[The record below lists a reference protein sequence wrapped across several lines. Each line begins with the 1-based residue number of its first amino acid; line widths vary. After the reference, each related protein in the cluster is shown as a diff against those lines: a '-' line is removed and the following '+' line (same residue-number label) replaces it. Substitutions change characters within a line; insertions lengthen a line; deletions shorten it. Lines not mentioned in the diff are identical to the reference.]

1 MAVLSVGPLISFGF
15 LPIPVSRQ
23 PQGSE
28 KARGEAVGRGK
39 AEQLYRAADWPGCGH
54 PAGGDCALLRGMR
67 VEQLRSFLPDGM
79 QDRDRRTT
87 TGDGGISP
95 TTERPQMS
103 ETQAMKA
110 AQLCS
115 RIMKTTPA
123 SANRVSTLT
132 TSWHETAEQWAAGNQ
147 AFEVE
152 DTNIPCTDLFLNFLC
167 VMYRFKSRD
176 RGTRSFLM
184 PDEERES
191 LM

>member
-1 MAVLSVGPLISFGF
+1 
-15 LPIPVSRQ
+15 
-23 PQGSE
+23 
-28 KARGEAVGRGK
+28 
-39 AEQLYRAADWPGCGH
+39 
-54 PAGGDCALLRGMR
+54 
-67 VEQLRSFLPDGM
+67 
-79 QDRDRRTT
+79 
-87 TGDGGISP
+87 
-95 TTERPQMS
+95 
-103 ETQAMKA
+103 
-110 AQLCS
+110 
-115 RIMKTTPA
+115 MKTTPA

-167 VMYRFKSRD
+167 VMYRFKSRE